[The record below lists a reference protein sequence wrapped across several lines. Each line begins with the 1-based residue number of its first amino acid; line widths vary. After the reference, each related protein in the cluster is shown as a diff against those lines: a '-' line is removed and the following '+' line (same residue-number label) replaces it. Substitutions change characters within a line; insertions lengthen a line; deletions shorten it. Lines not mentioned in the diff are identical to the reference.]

1 MQNARRSTSARA
13 PPQTPLDGWRDGG
26 TTADWQD
33 SADTVNET
41 QIFWFGTQT
50 YAKCSISPC

>member
-1 MQNARRSTSARA
+1 LPPYVSQLLVQNAQNSISAGA
-13 PPQTPLDGWRDGG
+13 PPQSPLGVSLELG

-33 SADTVNET
+33 STYTVNET

-50 YAKCSISPC
+50 